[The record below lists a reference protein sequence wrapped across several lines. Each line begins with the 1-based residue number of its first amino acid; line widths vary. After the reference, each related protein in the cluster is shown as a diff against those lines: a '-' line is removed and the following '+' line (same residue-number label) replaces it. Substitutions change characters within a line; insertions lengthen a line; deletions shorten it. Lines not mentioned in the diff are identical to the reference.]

1 MYKMIVTDLD
11 GTLLNKNKNVSE
23 KSKKYLKELK
33 DKGYIICVDTGR
45 TLGRASY
52 ALGRFDYVNYIICNN
67 GTYIYDACNDKSLYE
82 STINAKEIKELFI
95 KYLAVANK

>member
-45 TLGRASY
+45 TLGRTKY
-52 ALGRFDYVNYIICNN
+52 ALGEFDYINYIIGNN
-67 GTYIYDACNDKSLYE
+67 GTYIYDVSNDKSLYE
-82 STINAKEIKELFI
+82 STIIAKEIKELFI
-95 KYLAVANK
+95 KYLDE

>member
-33 DKGYIICVDTGR
+33 DNGYII
-45 TLGRASY
+45 SN
-52 ALGRFDYVNYIICNN
+52 RFY
-67 GTYIYDACNDKSLYE
+67 
-82 STINAKEIKELFI
+82 
-95 KYLAVANK
+95 